1 MGGRKRKGVPVGGR
15 GVPLQFS
22 LSLTPLHTR
31 AQEDFLLRCTANNS
45 RITVGKHNWD
55 LKQEGWTDGESH
67 YACTSHTHAHTH
79 SHNES
84 TFTQMHSVSPK
95 PNLVTHNDLLLTPSL
110 GALSLIAS
118 IYLESVYVCVSVCLL
133 PVCSVQRAGYKGT
146 F

>member
-67 YACTSHTHAHTH
+67 YACTSHTLTQWMHFHT
-79 SHNES
+79 
-84 TFTQMHSVSPK
+84 
-95 PNLVTHNDLLLTPSL
+95 D
-110 GALSLIAS
+110 ALSQSQAKSSHTQWPPPDSITRCLVIDS
-118 IYLESVYVCVSVCLL
+118 IYLSRECVCMCFCVFTTCMQCSACGLQRHLL
-133 PVCSVQRAGYKGT
+133 KD
-146 F
+146 